1 MTNMVLQG
9 SKLLSIIDNPG
20 DSKYSAEFSA
30 MVPLADGCL
39 MLVDAS
45 KDSIPGAASQQ
56 MKQLG
61 KWNVEPVLS
70 STGLL
75 RLSL

>member
-1 MTNMVLQG
+1 MVLQG
-9 SKLLSIIDNPG
+9 SKLLSIIDIHG
-20 DSKYSAEFSA
+20 HTEYSAELSA

-56 MKQLG
+56 MKQIG

-70 STGLL
+70 ATGLL